1 MTLVGEYQYWVYKIQ
16 GRFLPISFG
25 LKKIMIFF
33 ENPNL
38 LSHFC
43 HLCISPFKNIK
54 HSFQPNFLFI
64 ILIVHNQSHANL

>member
-38 LSHFC
+38 AIFVTFVFL
-43 HLCISPFKNIK
+43 HLKNIK